1 MPDSL
6 KQGVIT
12 LIPKPQKDILY
23 LDNWRPISLLNNDAK
38 VFAHIFAK
46 RLKHGLED
54 IIDEEQTGFIQG
66 RHISNNI
73 RLILDMVDYNE
84 YISDNSLILFVDF
97 HKAFGTIE
105 HDFLFKPIDFFGF
118 GKYFLKA
125 VKTLYKG
132 CASSV
137 KLAQGTSN
145 RFEIGRGIRQGC
157 PFSPFLFLLATQLLA
172 LYLISQGYFQGITTM
187 GKEFKLCQ
195 FADDTTIFLK
205 DIHEVNK
212 AVDFIDYFNL
222 YQDYV

>member
-1 MPDSL
+1 MNTY
-6 KQGVIT
+6 QIIV
-12 LIPKPQKDILY
+12 LY
-23 LDNWRPISLLNNDAK
+23 YLL
-38 VFAHIFAK
+38 
-46 RLKHGLED
+46 
-54 IIDEEQTGFIQG
+54 T
-66 RHISNNI
+66 SI
-73 RLILDMVDYNE
+73 RL
-84 YISDNSLILFVDF
+84 ST
-97 HKAFGTIE
+97 TIE
-105 HDFLFKPIDFFGF
+105 HDFLFKTIDFFGF

-132 CASSV
+132 CTSSV

-172 LYLISQGYFQGITTM
+172 LHLKKGYFQGITTM

-212 AVDFIDYFNL
+212 AVACINDFSFISGLCMNLSKSVIFPLKKCNLSNISGIPIKTTVTYLGEIICKDEKMRNDLNFDPIIRKTNNRFNMWL
-222 YQDYV
+222 QRDLS

>member
-12 LIPKPQKDILY
+12 LIPKPRKYILY

-73 RLILDMVDYNE
+73 RLILDMVDCNE

-97 HKAFGTIE
+97 HKAFDTIE
-105 HDFLFKPIDFFGF
+105 HDFLFKTIDFIGF

-132 CASSV
+132 CTSGCTSSV

-145 RFEIGRGIRQGC
+145 RFEIRRGIRQCC

-172 LYLISQGYFQGITTM
+172 FHLKKGYFQGITSM
-187 GKEFKLCQ
+187 GQ
-195 FADDTTIFLK
+195 
-205 DIHEVNK
+205 
-212 AVDFIDYFNL
+212 
-222 YQDYV
+222 